1 MKDANRIQSIILAVS
16 DYTGICPEQIVST
29 TRKENIVRA
38 RHIAMWIC
46 RYYTRTSL
54 QSIAACFNCKRH
66 ATVIHAAKAT
76 EDMFFTDKNL
86 KTDLKAIIENLNQ

>member
-1 MKDANRIQSIILAVS
+1 MKDANKIQSIILAVS
-16 DYTGICPEQIVST
+16 DYTGILPEQIVSN

-86 KTDLKAIIENLNQ
+86 KPDLKAIIENLNK